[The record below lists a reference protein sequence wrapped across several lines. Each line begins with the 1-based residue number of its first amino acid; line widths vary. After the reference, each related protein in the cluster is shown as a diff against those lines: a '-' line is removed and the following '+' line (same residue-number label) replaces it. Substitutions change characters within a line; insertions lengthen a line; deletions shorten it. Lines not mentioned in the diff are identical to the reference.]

1 MWHRSPVNTGHPILK
16 DRRLRNAGLTV
27 GIVAAHLVVFAVIG
41 RNGPAGPPVL
51 PQPVLEVVLFNPP
64 EPPPPPPPPPPSNP
78 SPVVGGGAPA
88 APSRI
93 HTPPPPPVPPP
104 DSPPAP
110 VSQAPEPA
118 ITVGVA
124 PTASPEPGFGLG
136 GRGTGTGTGEG
147 EGDGPG
153 SGSGALI
160 LRGANG
166 REIFEDTPR
175 ELRRRARNVDVTVNC
190 EIRLDER
197 LTGCRVVGERPAGQG
212 FGAVAVRVAEG
223 RFRVRPPMT
232 ASGRPVAGGRIT
244 IGVIWP

>member
-1 MWHRSPVNTGHPILK
+1 MSTDQPILK
-16 DRRLRNAGLTV
+16 NRRLRNAGLAV
-27 GIVAAHLVVFAVIG
+27 GIVAAHLAVFAVIG
-41 RNGPAGPPVL
+41 RGGPAGPPIL
-51 PQPVLEVVLFNPP
+51 PQPVLEVLLVSPP
-64 EPPPPPPPPPPSNP
+64 EPPPPPPPPPNP
-78 SPVVGGGAPA
+78 SPEAGGGAPA

-93 HTPPPPPVPPP
+93 HTPPPRPNPPP

-110 VSQAPEPA
+110 VKQAPEPA
-118 ITVGVA
+118 VTVGVA
-124 PTASPEPGFGLG
+124 DTASPEPGFGLG
-136 GRGTGTGTGEG
+136 GQGTGTGTGEG

-175 ELRRRARNVDVTVNC
+175 DLRRRARNVDVTVNC
-190 EIRLDER
+190 EIGLDQRLS
-197 LTGCRVVGERPAGQG
+197 GCRVVQERPAGQG
-212 FGAVAVRVAEG
+212 FGPVAVRVAES